1 MSDEGPDEPTEGTQP
16 PPEPE
21 PAPEPAYPSLE
32 LTELSESD
40 RGGRGGWRSL
50 DDE

>member
-1 MSDEGPDEPTEGTQP
+1 MSDEEPDEPTEGTQP

-40 RGGRGGWRSL
+40 HGERGGWRSL